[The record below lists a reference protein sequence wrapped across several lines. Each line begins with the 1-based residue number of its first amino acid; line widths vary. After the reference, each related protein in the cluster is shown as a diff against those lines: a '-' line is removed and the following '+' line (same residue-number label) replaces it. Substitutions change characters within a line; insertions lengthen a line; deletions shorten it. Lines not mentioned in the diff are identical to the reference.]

1 MSPLCIDATL
11 SHSLLCSA
19 AITLA
24 VRTLHEAQ
32 PQEQEQEQ
40 ETPPWAPPA
49 SWTQL
54 LDVSKQDTDEVASRI
69 LDVFLD
75 DACLPREDL
84 PKVCRPPEK

>member
-24 VRTLHEAQ
+24 VRTLHETQ
-32 PQEQEQEQ
+32 PPDEQEE
-40 ETPPWAPPA
+40 ESPPWTPPALWM
-49 SWTQL
+49 QL

-75 DACLPREDL
+75 DTCLPREDL